1 LFGSGL
7 IEFERND
14 FRGKHLTR
22 GAISNDGSGHS
33 VSGFRACRFDVPS
46 FVFDYRLASQ
56 LVFRAENFIGAV
68 STLTEQS
75 KDRND
80 TRCPAVR
87 SH

>member
-1 LFGSGL
+1 MMVQGILFPVFVLVGL
-7 IEFERND
+7 TFLLL
-14 FRGKHLTR
+14 F
-22 GAISNDGSGHS
+22 S
-33 VSGFRACRFDVPS
+33 
-46 FVFDYRLASQ
+46 YRLASQ